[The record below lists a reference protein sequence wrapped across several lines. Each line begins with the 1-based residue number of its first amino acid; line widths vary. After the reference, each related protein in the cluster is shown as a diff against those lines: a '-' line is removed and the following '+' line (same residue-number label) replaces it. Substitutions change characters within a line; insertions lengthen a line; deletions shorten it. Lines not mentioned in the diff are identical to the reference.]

1 MSACALPR
9 WLIVCLTLLAAGGW
23 SLPATAQSLTQSQPA
38 AGQTL
43 AGQSVMAVA
52 ACDSY
57 ADLRKQLTWLGP
69 HIDNPALAGMME
81 SILMLST
88 QGKGLAGLDV
98 KRPLGVVVTTE
109 NDAIA
114 VLGFVPVKDLDKLL
128 DSLQGVT
135 GPVQRTDGIRS
146 VTLPSGLSFDIA
158 ESNGWAIIA
167 QQGTLP
173 ESVEDLDPAPILEP
187 LVANYSL
194 ALEAHPHLMPEPLR
208 ALMGLA
214 IEQMAAASAQ
224 QGRPVD
230 AATLKA
236 AVAGLAGVETLSL
249 GATLSPEENEVFL
262 ENRFVALVGPRSAGS
277 TAKPTVAT
285 APTADGKPATLR
297 GQAVVPLT
305 ESQRSMLQA
314 AVAGALPAGGG
325 DRTTR
330 MLAGLF
336 QELLAAVTSSGAVDA
351 AITIDTSAATG
362 DSPEP
367 LITAG
372 VAVADGAALQQKL
385 KQQFG
390 PGTPLPRGVTVRFDS
405 GKVGAATL
413 HSIGV
418 DLTGTPAVD
427 TLGDTLD
434 ITLAVTPKYAFILTG
449 GDPEKR
455 LPGLL
460 ENVGR
465 PNAES
470 EKIGVP
476 GVALQMAADRML
488 EYAAGRGAGPQ
499 ASAAA
504 LRAGQAAR
512 DDADATLVKMSI
524 KPIERGVATRISA
537 GAGVLEAGAAM
548 AVPPGVPGEVGIDP
562 AGRPG
567 RDLPQRFPAPR

>member
-1 MSACALPR
+1 MSASALPR
-9 WLIVCLTLLAAGGW
+9 WLIVCLVLLAAGGW
-23 SLPATAQSLTQSQPA
+23 ALPATAQSLTQSQPA

-57 ADLRKQLTWLGP
+57 ADLRKQLAWLGP

-81 SILMLST
+81 SVLMLST

-128 DSLQGVT
+128 DSLQGVI

-158 ESNGWAIIA
+158 ETNGWAIIA

-173 ESVEDLDPAPILEP
+173 ESIENVDPAPILEP
-187 LVANYSL
+187 LVSTYSL
-194 ALEAHPHLMPEPLR
+194 AMEAHPHLMPEPLR

-262 ENRFVALVGPRSAGS
+262 ENRFVALVGPKATGS

-314 AVAGALPAGGG
+314 AFAGALPTNGG

-330 MLAGLF
+330 MLAGLV

-367 LITAG
+367 VITAG

-418 DLTGTPAVD
+418 DLTGTPA
-427 TLGDTLD
+427 
-434 ITLAVTPKYAFILTG
+434 
-449 GDPEKR
+449 
-455 LPGLL
+455 
-460 ENVGR
+460 
-465 PNAES
+465 
-470 EKIGVP
+470 
-476 GVALQMAADRML
+476 
-488 EYAAGRGAGPQ
+488 
-499 ASAAA
+499 
-504 LRAGQAAR
+504 
-512 DDADATLVKMSI
+512 
-524 KPIERGVATRISA
+524 
-537 GAGVLEAGAAM
+537 
-548 AVPPGVPGEVGIDP
+548 
-562 AGRPG
+562 
-567 RDLPQRFPAPR
+567 

>member
-43 AGQSVMAVA
+43 AGQSVMAAA

-135 GPVQRTDGIRS
+135 GPVQRNDGIRS

-236 AVAGLAGVETLSL
+236 AVAGLAGVETLSV

-262 ENRFVALVGPRSAGS
+262 ENRFVALVGPKAAGS

-314 AVAGALPAGGG
+314 AFAGALPASG

-351 AITIDTSAATG
+351 AITIDTSGATG

-367 LITAG
+367 VMTAG

-427 TLGDTLD
+427 TLGDTLE

-460 ENVGR
+460 ENVGQ

-470 EKIGVP
+470 EKNGVP

-504 LRAGQAAR
+504 LRAGQAAKEN
-512 DDADATLVKMSI
+512 ADAALVKMSI
-524 KPIERGVATRISA
+524 KPIERGLATRISA

-548 AVPPGVPGEVGIDP
+548 AVPPGGPGEVGIDP
-562 AGRPG
+562 AGRPV
-567 RDLPQRFPAPR
+567 RDQPQRFPAPR

>member
-1 MSACALPR
+1 MSASALPR

-57 ADLRKQLTWLGP
+57 ADLRKQLAWLGP

-158 ESNGWAIIA
+158 DTNGWAIIA

-187 LVANYSL
+187 LVATYSL
-194 ALEAHPHLMPEPLR
+194 ALQAHPHLMPEPLR

-262 ENRFVALVGPRSAGS
+262 ENRFVALVGPKAAGS

-314 AVAGALPAGGG
+314 AIAGALPAGG

-362 DSPEP
+362 ESPEP
-367 LITAG
+367 VITAG

-385 KQQFG
+385 KKQFG

-460 ENVGR
+460 ENVGQ

-470 EKIGVP
+470 EKNGVP

-512 DDADATLVKMSI
+512 EDADATLVKMSI
-524 KPIERGVATRISA
+524 KPIERGLATRISA

-548 AVPPGVPGEVGIDP
+548 AVPPGGPGEVGIDP
-562 AGRPG
+562 AGRPV
-567 RDLPQRFPAPR
+567 RDQPRLPAPR